1 MSITNYT
8 SFIVQLKF
16 SYLNSLEWA
25 TALVIR
31 MLVGININKIFENKT
46 ITIFGV
52 VMEMVMVGNGL

>member
-16 SYLNSLEWA
+16 SYLNSLVWA

-31 MLVGININKIFENKT
+31 MLVGINMDKIFENKT

-52 VMEMVMVGNGL
+52 VMEMVGNGL

>member
-16 SYLNSLEWA
+16 SYLNSLVWA

-31 MLVGININKIFENKT
+31 MLVGIIVGTIMENDKQ
-46 ITIFGV
+46 
-52 VMEMVMVGNGL
+52 